1 DATGEQVESIDAAI
15 DETDRLTALVGDL
28 LQLARADEHPPPV
41 PVDLGLLVSERVDT
55 WSAVADSVGVG
66 IRAELPDGTL
76 VVTAVPGAIEQI
88 LDNLLDNALKVAP
101 PGSAVVVGVEAG
113 TDRHVLHVAD
123 EGPGMTDQDKARA
136 VTRFWRGSTTT
147 QGSGLGLAIVDALA
161 TASGGSLSLG
171 DASGG
176 GLEARVALPVA
187 TSRSVPADR

>member
-1 DATGEQVESIDAAI
+1 
-15 DETDRLTALVGDL
+15 
-28 LQLARADEHPPPV
+28 
-41 PVDLGLLVSERVDT
+41 
-55 WSAVADSVGVG
+55 
-66 IRAELPDGTL
+66 
-76 VVTAVPGAIEQI
+76 
-88 LDNLLDNALKVAP
+88 
-101 PGSAVVVGVEAG
+101 
-113 TDRHVLHVAD
+113 
-123 EGPGMTDQDKARA
+123 MTDQDKARA